1 MVNFKILG
9 EFVLVLLLPIS
20 FLLVTR
26 TNPLRFYVHMSEAL
40 LVNFGT
46 ASSIATFPVTLK
58 CLTSK
63 NQLDQKMAS
72 LVLSIAVLI
81 NLAGY
86 PIIGLLYV
94 ARLEGVEMGLE
105 QVGMAIL
112 ILTILVYGT
121 SGIPQDSFM
130 TILLLCGMFGVPT
143 SRLTSILAVDWL
155 IDRVDSICKTLTDAT
170 AVAVVVHRA
179 SQASGNSENALQAP
193 VLSH

>member
-1 MVNFKILG
+1 M
-9 EFVLVLLLPIS
+9 LLLPIS
-20 FLLVTR
+20 LLLVTR
-26 TNPLRFYVHMSEAL
+26 TNPLRFYVHMAEAL

-105 QVGMAIL
+105 QIGMAIL
-112 ILTILVYGT
+112 VLTILVYGT

-155 IDRVDSICKTLTDAT
+155 IDRVDSICKTLTDST
-170 AVAVVVHRA
+170 AVAVVVHCA
-179 SQASGNSENALQAP
+179 SPTSGNSENALPAP
-193 VLSH
+193 VLSR